1 MLADTA
7 EAPPVAIYERE
18 ASSSRRVNFTAS
30 TWKSSAPR
38 RIMTYAA
45 TSASVRQSAHVEA
58 LAVEQHSNRKDERLK
73 LAEACGVSMLVGLAC
88 AAASYVPGLSFVA
101 YGGGVA
107 LLAASFFG
115 LASAES

>member
-7 EAPPVAIYERE
+7 EAPPIAIYERE

-30 TWKSSAPR
+30 AWKSSAPR

-45 TSASVRQSAHVEA
+45 TSAFVRPAAHVEA
-58 LAVEQHSNRKDERLK
+58 LPVEQRTEREEERLK
-73 LAEACGVSMLVGLAC
+73 LAQACGVSMLVALGC
-88 AAASYVPGLSFVA
+88 GAASYVPGLSFVS
-101 YGGGVA
+101 YGGMFA

-115 LASAES
+115 IAASEH